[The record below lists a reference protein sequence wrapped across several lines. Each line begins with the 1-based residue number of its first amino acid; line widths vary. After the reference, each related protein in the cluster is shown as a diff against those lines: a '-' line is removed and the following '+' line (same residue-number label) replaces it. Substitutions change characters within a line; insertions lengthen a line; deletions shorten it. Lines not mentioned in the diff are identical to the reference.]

1 MSTSSSSVATVPGT
15 VIRDGG
21 RPSSPGSPR
30 SPEPTRRR
38 GRLSLSTLLYV
49 GPTWLFLVVMGI
61 IPIGYAVWM
70 SFTDQSL
77 TTATPGAFVGWA
89 NYEQAVFT
97 PLFAGSLLVTLV
109 FVVAGIAIQFT
120 VGYLLAVVLHRQLR
134 GYQIFRTVLLIPMLL
149 TPVVVGLVWQFIFQ
163 PDLGVIAT
171 MLEPLGLKLNVFEST
186 GLARGMIIF
195 IDCWMHIPFVML
207 MIVAGMTGVSQEP
220 LEAAAVDGAGWWTT
234 TRYIMLPMLK
244 PVITITLLVRCVDI
258 VRLFD
263 TIFTTT
269 QGGPGTS
276 TATVSMLA
284 YQSTFAFF
292 QVGHG
297 AALSIAIAVIMIPVY
312 FFYVRLTK
320 I

>member
-1 MSTSSSSVATVPGT
+1 MSFASSTIIPAPGQGP
-15 VIRDGG
+15 RGGG
-21 RPSSPGSPR
+21 RP
-30 SPEPTRRR
+30 RRR
-38 GRLSLSTLLYV
+38 NRLTLSTLVYA
-49 GPTWLFLVVMGI
+49 GPTWLFMIVVGL

-77 TTATPGAFVGWA
+77 TSDTPNAFVGFA
-89 NYEQAVFT
+89 NFERAVFT
-97 PLFAGSLLVTLV
+97 ERFADSLLVTLI
-109 FVVAGIAIQFT
+109 FVVFGIFIQFT
-120 VGYLLAVVLHRQLR
+120 LGYLLAVVLHRQLR
-134 GYQIFRTVLLIPMLL
+134 GFQIFRTVLLIPMLL

-171 MLEPLGLKLNVFEST
+171 ILEPLGIKMNVFANT
-186 GLARGMIIF
+186 AMARGLIIF

-207 MIVAGMTGVSQEP
+207 MLVAGMTGVSQEP
-220 LEAAAVDGAGWWTT
+220 LEAAAVDGAGWWNT
-234 TRYIMLPMLK
+234 TRYIMLPMLR
-244 PVITITLLVRCVDI
+244 PVITIALLVRCVDI

-263 TIFTTT
+263 TVFTTT

-276 TATVSMLA
+276 TATVTMLA
-284 YQSTFAFF
+284 YQSTFQYF
-292 QVGHG
+292 QVGDG

>member
-1 MSTSSSSVATVPGT
+1 MSTT
-15 VIRDGG
+15 
-21 RPSSPGSPR
+21 PSTIASAPGSVP
-30 SPEPTRRR
+30 R
-38 GRLSLSTLLYV
+38 GRERPRPKYRLTLGALAYV
-49 GPTWLFLVVMGI
+49 GPTWLFLIVMGLV
-61 IPIGYAVWM
+61 PVGYAVWM

-77 TTATPGAFVGWA
+77 TTDTPNAFVGFA
-89 NYEQAVFT
+89 NFERAVFT
-97 PLFAGSLLVTLV
+97 ARFADSLLVTLI
-109 FVVAGIAIQFT
+109 FVVFGLAIQFSI
-120 VGYLLAVVLHRQLR
+120 GYLLAVVLHRQLR
-134 GYQIFRTVLLIPMLL
+134 GFQIFRTVLLIPMLL

-171 MLEPLGLKLNVFEST
+171 ILEPFGLKMNVFANT
-186 GLARGMIIF
+186 AMARGMIIF

-207 MIVAGMTGVSQEP
+207 MLVAGMTGVSQEP
-220 LEAAAVDGAGWWTT
+220 LEAAAVDGAGWWNT
-234 TRYIMLPMLK
+234 TRYIMLPMLR
-244 PVITITLLVRCVDI
+244 PVITIALLVRCVDI

-284 YQSTFAFF
+284 YQSTFQYF
-292 QVGHG
+292 QVGDG